1 MTTMRQRYIVTYDIA
16 DPVRLRKVFKA
27 MKGFG
32 EHLQLSVFRCD
43 LTDLAMARL
52 KAALLQVIDAQKD
65 QVLIIDVGPT
75 EGRGAEVFE
84 SLGKAYVDEGRKP
97 NVV

>member
-1 MTTMRQRYIVTYDIA
+1 MRQRYIVTYDIA
-16 DPVRLRKVFKA
+16 DPRRLRKVFKL

-43 LTDLAMARL
+43 LTKMTLATM
-52 KAALLQVIDAQKD
+52 KAELNEIIHAQKD

-75 EGRGAEVFE
+75 EGRGEEVFE
-84 SLGKAYVDEGRKP
+84 SLGKVYVDEGQKP

>member
-1 MTTMRQRYIVTYDIA
+1 VRQRYIVTYDIA
-16 DPVRLRKVFKA
+16 DPARLRKVFKTL
-27 MKGFG
+27 KGYG

-43 LTDLAMARL
+43 LTKMALAQL
-52 KAALLQVIDAQKD
+52 KAELNEVIHAEKD
-65 QVLIIDVGPT
+65 QVLLIDVGPT
-75 EGRGAEVFE
+75 EGRGEEVFE

>member
-1 MTTMRQRYIVTYDIA
+1 MRQRYIVTYDIA
-16 DPVRLRKVFKA
+16 HPARLRAVFRA
-27 MKGFG
+27 LKGYG
-32 EHLQLSVFRCD
+32 EHLQFSVFRCD
-43 LTDLAMARL
+43 LTKMALATM
-52 KAALLQVIDAQKD
+52 KAELTAIIDCAKD

-75 EGRGAEVFE
+75 EGRGGEVFE

>member
-1 MTTMRQRYIVTYDIA
+1 MRQRYIVTYDIA
-16 DPVRLRKVFKA
+16 DPARLRKVFKI
-27 MKGFG
+27 MKGYG
-32 EHLQLSVFRCD
+32 EHLQFSVFRCD
-43 LTDLAMARL
+43 LTSMMLVKM
-52 KAALLQVIDAQKD
+52 KAELNEAIHAQED

-75 EGRGAEVFE
+75 EGRGEEVFE

>member
-1 MTTMRQRYIVTYDIA
+1 MRQRYIVTYDIA
-16 DPVRLRKVFKA
+16 DQRRLRKVFKL
-27 MKGFG
+27 MKGYG
-32 EHLQLSVFRCD
+32 EHLQFSVFRCD
-43 LTDLAMARL
+43 LTNMTLAKMKGELNEAIH
-52 KAALLQVIDAQKD
+52 ALED

-75 EGRGAEVFE
+75 EGRGEVVFE

>member
-1 MTTMRQRYIVTYDIA
+1 MRQRYIVTYDIG
-16 DPVRLRKVFKA
+16 DPTRLRRGFRV
-27 MKGFG
+27 MKGYG

-43 LTDLAMARL
+43 LNAMAL
-52 KAALLQVIDAQKD
+52 SKMKAELAEAIHAIED

-75 EGRGAEVFE
+75 EGRGEVVFE
-84 SLGKAYVDEGRKP
+84 ALGKAYVDARRKP

>member
-1 MTTMRQRYIVTYDIA
+1 MRQRYIVTYDVA
-16 DPVRLRKVFKA
+16 DPARLRKVFKLL
-27 MKGFG
+27 KGYG

-43 LTDLAMARL
+43 LSRLSLAQMKTEL
-52 KAALLQVIDAQKD
+52 NDIIDSQKD
-65 QVLIIDVGPT
+65 QVLLIDVGPT
-75 EGRGAEVFE
+75 EGRGEQVFE

>member
-1 MTTMRQRYIVTYDIA
+1 MRQRYIVTYDIA
-16 DPVRLRKVFKA
+16 DPSRLRKVFKV
-27 MKGFG
+27 MKGYG

-43 LTDLAMARL
+43 LTPLALAKL
-52 KAALLQVIDAQKD
+52 KAELVEVIDMQKD

-84 SLGKAYVDEGRKP
+84 SLGMAYVDEGRKP

>member
-1 MTTMRQRYIVTYDIA
+1 MRQRYIVTYDVA
-16 DPVRLRKVFKA
+16 DPARLRKVFKA
-27 MKGFG
+27 LKGYG

-43 LTDLAMARL
+43 LSRLSLARM
-52 KAALLQVIDAQKD
+52 KAELNEVIDSQKD

-75 EGRGAEVFE
+75 EGRGEEVFE

>member
-1 MTTMRQRYIVTYDIA
+1 MRQRYIVTYDIC
-16 DPVRLRKVFKA
+16 DPARLRKVFKV
-27 MKGFG
+27 MKGYG

-43 LTDLAMARL
+43 LSRMALVRMKADLNE
-52 KAALLQVIDAQKD
+52 VIHAQKD

-75 EGRGAEVFE
+75 EGRGEEVFE
-84 SLGKAYVDEGRKP
+84 SLGRAYVDEGRKA

>member
-1 MTTMRQRYIVTYDIA
+1 MRQRYIVSYDIA
-16 DPVRLRKVFKA
+16 DPVRLRKVFKV
-27 MKGFG
+27 MKGYG

-43 LTDLAMARL
+43 LSELSLARMKADLL
-52 KAALLQVIDAQKD
+52 DVIDAQKD
-65 QVLIIDVGPT
+65 QVLIVDVGPT

>member
-1 MTTMRQRYIVTYDIA
+1 MRQRYIVTYDIA
-16 DPVRLRKVFKA
+16 APDRLRKVFKI
-27 MKGFG
+27 MKGYG

-43 LTDLAMARL
+43 LTAMMLVRM
-52 KAALLQVIDAQKD
+52 KAELNEAIHAQDD
-65 QVLIIDVGPT
+65 QVLVIDVGPT
-75 EGRGAEVFE
+75 EGRGEEVFE

>member
-1 MTTMRQRYIVTYDIA
+1 MRQRYIITYDIA
-16 DPVRLRKVFKA
+16 SPVRLRKVFKT
-27 MKGFG
+27 MKGYG

-43 LTDLAMARL
+43 LTRMTLAKMRAELNDL
-52 KAALLQVIDAQKD
+52 IHAQED

-84 SLGKAYVDEGRKP
+84 SLGKAYVDDDRKP

>member
-1 MTTMRQRYIVTYDIA
+1 MRQRYIVAYDIA
-16 DPVRLRKVFKA
+16 DSARLRKVFKV
-27 MKGFG
+27 MKGYG
-32 EHLQLSVFRCD
+32 EHLQFSVFRCD
-43 LTDLAMARL
+43 LEKMALAKMKDEL
-52 KAALLQVIDAQKD
+52 TEVIDAQKD

-75 EGRGAEVFE
+75 EGRGVEVFE

>member
-1 MTTMRQRYIVTYDIA
+1 MRQRYIVTYDIA
-16 DPVRLRKVFKA
+16 DQKRLRKVFKLL
-27 MKGFG
+27 KGYG
-32 EHLQLSVFRCD
+32 EHLQFSVFRCD
-43 LTDLAMARL
+43 LTNMTLAKM
-52 KAALLQVIDAQKD
+52 KAELNEAIHAQDD

-75 EGRGAEVFE
+75 EGRGEEVFE

>member
-1 MTTMRQRYIVTYDIA
+1 MRQRYIVTYDIA
-16 DPVRLRKVFKA
+16 DPVRLRKVYKLL
-27 MKGFG
+27 KGYG

-43 LTDLAMARL
+43 LSSMSLAKM
-52 KAALLQVIDAQKD
+52 KAELNELIHAQED
-65 QVLIIDVGPT
+65 QVLIVDVGPT
-75 EGRGAEVFE
+75 EGRGEEVFE

>member
-1 MTTMRQRYIVTYDIA
+1 MRQRYLVTYDIS
-16 DPVRLRKVFKA
+16 DPKRLRKVFKL
-27 MKGFG
+27 MKGYG

-43 LTDLAMARL
+43 LAKMTLAEM
-52 KAALLQVIDAQKD
+52 KAELNEEINAVED
-65 QVLIIDVGPT
+65 QVLIIDVGPS

-84 SLGKAYVDEGRKP
+84 SLGRAYVEDGREP

>member
-1 MTTMRQRYIVTYDIA
+1 MRQRYIVTYDICE
-16 DPVRLRKVFKA
+16 PSRLRKVFKL
-27 MKGFG
+27 MKGYG
-32 EHLQLSVFRCD
+32 EHLQLSVVRCD
-43 LTDLAMARL
+43 LSRMSLAQM
-52 KAALLQVIDAQKD
+52 KAELNEVIHAQQD

-75 EGRGAEVFE
+75 EGRGEEVFE

>member
-1 MTTMRQRYIVTYDIA
+1 MRQRYIVTYDIA
-16 DPVRLRKVFKA
+16 DPARLRKVFKLL
-27 MKGFG
+27 KGYG

-43 LTDLAMARL
+43 LTRLSLARM
-52 KAALLQVIDAQKD
+52 KAELTDVIHAQED
-65 QVLIIDVGPT
+65 QVLIVDVGPT
-75 EGRGAEVFE
+75 EGRGEEVFE

>member
-1 MTTMRQRYIVTYDIA
+1 MRQRYIVTYDIS
-16 DPVRLRKVFKA
+16 DSKRLRLVFKI
-27 MKGFG
+27 MKGYG
-32 EHLQLSVFRCD
+32 EHLQFSVFRCD
-43 LTDLAMARL
+43 LSKMSLISMKVDLNA
-52 KAALLQVIDAQKD
+52 VIHSQED

-84 SLGKAYVDEGRKP
+84 SLGRAYVDHGQKP